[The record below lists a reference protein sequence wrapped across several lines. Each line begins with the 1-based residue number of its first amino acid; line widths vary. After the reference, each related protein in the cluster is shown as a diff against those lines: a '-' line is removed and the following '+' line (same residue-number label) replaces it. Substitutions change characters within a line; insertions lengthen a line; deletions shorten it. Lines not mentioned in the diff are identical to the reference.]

1 MAETI
6 TDAHVSAVLRVFVR
20 GCEPIVEKLREGDR
34 KERGVDWWINHVGRL
49 TAAVAA
55 LPRVMSVAGDKL
67 PLADLLGSAGQGLLL
82 CAIAAENDVD
92 DLGTKV
98 RLLASVLFGRDVDP
112 AIAAGGDAGT
122 DERTAGRW
130 ALVEENEVAP
140 LRQALGAADEKAA
153 AGLALVEQDE
163 EVAAVPAPV
172 DQGGRSTGRWALP
185 GKDWKAVAKRA
196 LTELPVSGG
205 KAAVTAHLLRQQGH
219 LLAAVT
225 EELGHRPQ
233 GGAIHQALG
242 RLPVIGV
249 PAGYLGERAAL
260 RQCADDAAQWLATAG

>member
-1 MAETI
+1 MAEAI

-20 GCEPIVEKLREGDR
+20 GCGPIVQKLREGDR
-34 KERGVDWWINHVGRL
+34 DDRGVDWWMNHVGRL

-55 LPRVMSVAGDKL
+55 LPRVMGPAGDKL

-82 CAIAAENDVD
+82 CAIAAEHDVD

-98 RLLASVLFGRDVDP
+98 RLLASVLLHRDIDP

-122 DERTAGRW
+122 DEETAGRW
-130 ALVEENEVAP
+130 ALAEEVGTKP
-140 LRQALGAADEKAA
+140 LGWTPAEAGEKVP
-153 AGLALVEQDE
+153 AGLA
-163 EVAAVPAPV
+163 PV
-172 DQGGRSTGRWALP
+172 DEKPAGRWALAR
-185 GKDWKAVAKRA
+185 KDWKGVAKRA
-196 LTELPVSGG
+196 ITELPAAGG
-205 KAAVTAHLLRQQGH
+205 GRAVATAYLLRQQGH

-242 RLPVIGV
+242 RLPVVGV
-249 PAGYLGERAAL
+249 PIGYLGERAAL
-260 RQCADDAAQWLATAG
+260 KQCADDAAKWLATTG